1 MLMHSTA
8 QGLKEPGKNNVFIN
22 ERIQLILRFISFPQ
36 GMQALV
42 NRSDK
47 LHDKYWEVSGE

>member
-22 ERIQLILRFISFPQ
+22 EHIQLILRFISFPQ

-47 LHDKYWEVSGE
+47 LHDKY